1 MTERQME
8 APMDDQFLS
17 ELLRLGPEMQQDA
30 GAVAATDRPAIDDMA
45 LLRAANRVGTP
56 PLVEPPVWLTEPHRP
71 GAATPDN
78 FRGEVATFVRRYP
91 LPTIALAAGLAYIA
105 LRRGRH

>member
-1 MTERQME
+1 MD

-17 ELLRLGPEMQQDA
+17 ELLRLGPEVQQDA
-30 GAVAATDRPAIDDMA
+30 QTTAPATTLEIDERE

-56 PLVEPPVWLTEPHRP
+56 PLVEPPVLLTEPP
-71 GAATPDN
+71 EVAAVPSEG
-78 FRGEVATFVRRYP
+78 FRGEVASFVRRYP
-91 LPTIALAAGLAYIA
+91 LPTLALASALAYIA